1 MKRVSHSLRLRLLAA
16 LLLVWVL
23 GAAGMAMFLQSQAA
37 SPDEQ
42 LEESSL
48 STQARELVGGLHFD
62 AAGRLVRLT
71 IPRRW
76 RQAYTQAGAAYFTLF
91 DKNGRVVAKSANL
104 AQPLAAMA
112 LTDGQDITPLRL
124 VGPDQDLAVTAK
136 APNGYRLV
144 AARANPGR
152 VDETSW
158 ERLQDFAPILVFVL
172 AAVAGLLIA
181 GAVVAWSLRRLSSA
195 AREAAAI
202 GPDSLD
208 SRLSLQGLPS
218 EIRPL
223 AVAVNRA
230 LGRVSKAY
238 DNEKRFTAEAA
249 HALRTPLAVLDMRLQ
264 RVEQGGTADWPAL
277 RADVAELT
285 RVVSGLLALSR
296 ADRAR
301 VFRAESQVNLTRV
314 VREAAAALAPSL
326 ERHQRAIAVEAPDEA
341 LCLGGDAGE
350 LREMVFALIENALT
364 HGRGDVLARLHRE
377 ADQTVLLVLDEGDG
391 VAIDARETVFERFH
405 KLEAASPGA
414 GLGLA
419 IVRQTARNHG
429 GEARFVDGAAVEVR
443 LRG

>member
-1 MKRVSHSLRLRLLAA
+1 MSAATHSLRLRLFAA
-16 LLLVWVL
+16 LLLVWAL
-23 GAAGMAMFLQSQAA
+23 GAGAMTVFLQSQAA

-42 LEESSL
+42 LEENSL
-48 STQARELVGGLHFD
+48 STQARDLVGGLRFD
-62 AAGRLVRLT
+62 AAGRLTRVT
-71 IPRRW
+71 IPQRW
-76 RQAYTQAGAAYFTLF
+76 RQAYDQPGAAYFTLF
-91 DKNGRVVAKSANL
+91 DPAGRMVAKSANL
-104 AQPLAAMA
+104 AQPMAPTPLA
-112 LTDGQDITPLRL
+112 DGVDLTPLRL

-144 AARANPGR
+144 AARSNPGR
-152 VDETSW
+152 VDETPM
-158 ERLQDFAPILVFVL
+158 ERMEDFAPILVFIL
-172 AAVAGLLIA
+172 AAAVGLAIA
-181 GAVVAWSLRRLSSA
+181 AFVVAWSLRRLSSV

-208 SRLSLQGLPS
+208 ARLSLQDLPS

-230 LGRVSKAY
+230 LDRVSKAY

-249 HALRTPLAVLDMRLQ
+249 HALRTPLAVLDLRLQ
-264 RVEQGGTADWPAL
+264 RAEQGGAPDWPAV
-277 RADVAELT
+277 RADIAELT

-301 VFRAESQVNLTRV
+301 TFRASSPVNLTRV

-326 ERHQRAIAVEAPDEA
+326 ERDRRAIAVEAPEEA
-341 LCLGGDAGE
+341 LSLGGDAGE

-364 HGRGDVLARLHRE
+364 HGRGDVVASLRRE
-377 ADQTVLLVLDEGDG
+377 ADETVLTVLDEGDG
-391 VAIDARETVFERFH
+391 VAAEARETVFERFH
-405 KLEAASPGA
+405 KLEATSPGA